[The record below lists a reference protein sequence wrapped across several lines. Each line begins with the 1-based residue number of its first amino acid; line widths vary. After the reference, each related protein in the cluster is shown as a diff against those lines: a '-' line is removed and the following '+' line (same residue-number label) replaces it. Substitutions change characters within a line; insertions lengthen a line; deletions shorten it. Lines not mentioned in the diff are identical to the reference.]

1 MFFGILARKTKKYLV
16 VRELS
21 VKKMAVSRALDWI
34 VVGSDKIIQS
44 QHGKA
49 GRPLTCPS
57 IFPLPSVNIAFC
69 ELHFISFNYK
79 YFWPEELAILLKD

>member
-1 MFFGILARKTKKYLV
+1 MFLGILARKTKKYLV

-57 IFPLPSVNIAFC
+57 IFPLPSVNIRG
-69 ELHFISFNYK
+69 LHFVNY
-79 YFWPEELAILLKD
+79 ILSVYSTNIVGLKS